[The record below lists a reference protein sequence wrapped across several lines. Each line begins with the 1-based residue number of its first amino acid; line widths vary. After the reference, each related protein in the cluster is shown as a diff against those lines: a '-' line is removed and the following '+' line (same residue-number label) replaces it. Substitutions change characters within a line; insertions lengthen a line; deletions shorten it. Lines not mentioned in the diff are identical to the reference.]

1 MKVKRNDPCHC
12 GSEKKFKDCHGKAG
26 QSEPWKKML
35 IYGAIILVLIWFIMD
50 LLSTD
55 KSALNST
62 PPGKVWSEEHGHYH
76 DINPSTPV
84 PQQQLNIPRPEGPA
98 PEGKVW
104 SSEHGHWHDVN
115 Q

>member
-12 GSEKKFKDCHGKAG
+12 GSEKKFKDSHGRVD
-26 QSEPWKKML
+26 QSESWKKML
-35 IYGAIILVLIWFIMD
+35 IYGAIALVLIWFIMD
-50 LLSTD
+50 LLSTGE
-55 KSALNST
+55 SSLSST

-76 DINPSTPV
+76 DGNPTPSA
-84 PQQQLNIPRPEGPA
+84 PQQRLNVPRPEGPA

-104 SSEHGHWHDVN
+104 SPEHGHWHDIN